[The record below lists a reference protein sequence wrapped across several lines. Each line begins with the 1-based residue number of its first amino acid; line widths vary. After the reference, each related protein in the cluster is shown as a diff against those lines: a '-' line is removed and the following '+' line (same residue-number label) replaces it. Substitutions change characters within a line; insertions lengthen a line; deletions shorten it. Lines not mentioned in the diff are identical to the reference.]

1 MYIFTKGRSQK
12 WCHISFA
19 HFSELLCFVLDAF
32 ISCFDWNLN
41 YILMLATSMALN
53 ATTTIDCEQRSL
65 LESNWFL
72 FVSHLL
78 FSISINP
85 HVIYQFPFSMT
96 LWNFNFRF
104 DKSWSL
110 SVYNSNCS
118 FCHFLAMI
126 ISKINKSSHSCAVF
140 VVARVTH
147 TRTAFSMMLC
157 TINLW
162 QSLPHTFQYLRN
174 FFINSQRQ
182 KTNYFQK
189 WNITILCGH
198 INKLA
203 VIKCKTHLIEYKKWN
218 ILTKNSSKSESKS
231 WCFKANAFC
240 HNCYLNWTNFFTYV
254 CIAYIFNMDFYLICT
269 KIEVRVISN
278 ILK

>member
-19 HFSELLCFVLDAF
+19 HFSDWASLFCLGRIHLVFRLKF
-32 ISCFDWNLN
+32 KLYFDVGNEYGSECYN
-41 YILMLATSMALN
+41 YHWLWT
-53 ATTTIDCEQRSL
+53 QRSL
-65 LESNWFL
+65 ASNWFL

-126 ISKINKSSHSCAVF
+126 ISKIYKSSHSCAVF

-157 TINLW
+157 TSILW
-162 QSLPHTFQYLRN
+162 QSLPHTFRYLKN

-182 KTNYFQK
+182 KTNLFPKMKHHHFVWPYNQ
-189 WNITILCGH
+189 TGS
-198 INKLA
+198 
-203 VIKCKTHLIEYKKWN
+203 Y
-218 ILTKNSSKSESKS
+218 
-231 WCFKANAFC
+231 
-240 HNCYLNWTNFFTYV
+240 
-254 CIAYIFNMDFYLICT
+254 
-269 KIEVRVISN
+269 
-278 ILK
+278 